1 MRVAF
6 RPCLSLLFSAVVAQ
20 GCSPIEPEP
29 TNEALFQAAVEDA
42 SVPEADEIVTDLT
55 AIRDDNPALIR
66 DPDGRVLMA
75 TWTSW
80 SGYDGMETQGMDLA
94 VEVWVTV
101 APELQTKCR
110 AFGLTEDA
118 LDLRLEQLLGLP
130 PGDGKDRIVQLWVPP
145 EGLFRPSPDPEI
157 DDRSASLDFPPGT
170 SEEHRAWIEDLRAAS
185 YGEDG
190 YPWTQLGYT
199 YDWSPDADSE
209 VGLSE
214 FVVRAGTRVI
224 IESVTAQG
232 DYCRP

>member
-1 MRVAF
+1 MGFAF
-6 RPCLSLLFSAVVAQ
+6 RPCLSLLFAAVVAQ

-29 TNEALFQAAVEDA
+29 TNEELFQAAVEDA
-42 SVPEADEIVTDLT
+42 SVPEADEISTDLT
-55 AIRDDNPALIR
+55 AIRDDNAALVR
-66 DPDGRVLMA
+66 DLDGRVLMA

-80 SGYDGMETQGMDLA
+80 SGYDGMEMQGMDLA
-94 VEVWVTV
+94 VEVWVTA
-101 APELQTKCR
+101 APELQTACR
-110 AFGLTEDA
+110 GFGLTEDA

-130 PGDGKDRIVQLWVPP
+130 PGNGKDRIVQLWVPTD
-145 EGLFRPSPDPEI
+145 GLFRPSPDAEI
-157 DDRSASLDFPPGT
+157 DDAAASLDFPPGT
-170 SEEHRAWIEDLRAAS
+170 SEEHRTWIEDLRAAS

-214 FVVRAGTRVI
+214 FVVRAGTPVI